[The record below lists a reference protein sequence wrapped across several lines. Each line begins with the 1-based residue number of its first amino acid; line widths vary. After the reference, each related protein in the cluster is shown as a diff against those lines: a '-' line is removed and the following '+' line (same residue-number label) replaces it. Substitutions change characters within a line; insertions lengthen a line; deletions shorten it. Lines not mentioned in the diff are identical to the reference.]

1 MTPQALTVPATSPAG
16 GPAATTASEPV
27 AQPASLAGYGGFCIG
42 NMQLALPMAALRE
55 VVPCLGLL
63 ALPCPAACVVGGI
76 DLRGVLVPVVDLRIV
91 FGRTP
96 GATAAASVIIMVHGG
111 CLLGLLADG
120 VTGIFLHAD
129 GSESGAHYA
138 VQPTAQP
145 AAQPS
150 AHKPAPGTAPAA
162 TLAAT
167 RADPAALY
175 AGSIR
180 RADTG
185 ALVSVLSAAALTRM
199 PQVPM
204 TPDPAPQ
211 RLLADTA
218 AIDQAHGAAQM
229 PVMLVRC
236 GRIAMAID
244 ALAVHATLSDPAI
257 HGSVLAQG
265 ECMGVVDYAGQHIAA
280 VDLLAL
286 CGLGRLQRQAPMQ
299 AFVVRFDQGYVALL
313 VDAVL
318 DVVSVSRPQVVPV
331 PAFALPRPRLFTG
344 ALPADI
350 MPPSAVAAAGAVA
363 HVPALPQFLLLD
375 AVALRATPELLG
387 LSQTNTPSPDAQA
400 QGMAAT
406 GQAAQGETQTGAGI
420 QALARR
426 EMITYELFG
435 EEASPIEQVSEILRY
450 EPGTAVFAPQGAF
463 LGLMINRGR
472 SIPVMCLRRLAGL
485 EPLPLD
491 ATSSVLVV
499 ASDSDWVGFAVPR
512 LRAIETVHWSPVL
525 PQSGLGEHD
534 AMAQALGSREMALV
548 DSGGCQ
554 RMLRVLDLAGI
565 ARGMREQ
572 ALAA

>member
-1 MTPQALTVPATSPAG
+1 MTPQALTAAASGQASD
-16 GPAATTASEPV
+16 PAAEP
-27 AQPASLAGYGGFCIG
+27 ARLAGYGGFCIG
-42 NMQLALPMAALRE
+42 DMQLALPMAALRE
-55 VVPCLGLL
+55 VVPCLGLV

-91 FGRTP
+91 FGRAP

-111 CLLGLLADG
+111 SLLGLLADG

-129 GSESGAHYA
+129 GSESGAQYA
-138 VQPTAQP
+138 AHP
-145 AAQPS
+145 AAHPA
-150 AHKPAPGTAPAA
+150 AHKPAPGTAQAA
-162 TLAAT
+162 PTAAPW
-167 RADPAALY
+167 ADHAALY

-185 ALVSVLSAAALTRM
+185 DLVSVLSAAALTRL

-211 RLLADTA
+211 RLLADSA
-218 AIDQAHGAAQM
+218 AIDQAHGAARM

-265 ECMGVVDYAGQHIAA
+265 ECLGVIDYAGQHIAA

-286 CGLGRLQRQAPMQ
+286 CGLGRLQGQTLMQ
-299 AFVVRFDQGYVALL
+299 AFVVKFDQGYVALL

-318 DVVSVSRPQVVPV
+318 DVVSVARQQVVPV

-350 MPPSAVAAAGAVA
+350 MPPSAVATSGTVAQAA
-363 HVPALPQFLLLD
+363 ALPQFLLLD

-387 LSQTNTPSPDAQA
+387 LSQTNTPSPEAQA
-400 QGMAAT
+400 QGLAAAGQPAPAQ
-406 GQAAQGETQTGAGI
+406 GQAESQTDGSAQT
-420 QALARR
+420 LARR

-450 EPGTAVFAPQGAF
+450 EPGTAVFEPQGAF

-472 SIPVMCLRRLAGL
+472 SIPVMCLRRLAGM

-499 ASDSDWVGFAVPR
+499 QSDSDWVGFAVPR
-512 LRAIETVHWSPVL
+512 LRTIETVQWSPVL
-525 PQSGLGEHD
+525 PQNGLGEHD
-534 AMAQALGSREMALV
+534 PMARALGSREMALV
-548 DSGGCQ
+548 DSGSGQ